1 MAICLSV
8 NTIAIVVDERYLLG
22 IMVMLSKVLPLPYSM
37 VYKSGLLGINDI
49 DLLCSE
55 FSVLNI

>member
-1 MAICLSV
+1 MAICLRV

>member
-1 MAICLSV
+1 MAICLRV
-8 NTIAIVVDERYLLG
+8 NTVGIVVDERFLRG
-22 IMVMLSKVLPLPYSM
+22 NTVMLSKGLPLPYPR

>member
-1 MAICLSV
+1 MAICLRV
-8 NTIAIVVDERYLLG
+8 NTIAIVVDERFLLG
-22 IMVMLSKVLPLPYSM
+22 IMVMLSKFLPLPYPR
-37 VYKSGLLGINDI
+37 VYNSGLLGINDI

>member
-8 NTIAIVVDERYLLG
+8 NTIAIVVDERFLLE

>member
-1 MAICLSV
+1 MAICLRV
-8 NTIAIVVDERYLLG
+8 NTIAIVVDERFLLG
-22 IMVMLSKVLPLPYSM
+22 IMVMLSKVLPFPYSR

-55 FSVLNI
+55 FPVLNI

>member
-1 MAICLSV
+1 MAICLRV
-8 NTIAIVVDERYLLG
+8 NTIAIVVDERFLLG

>member
-1 MAICLSV
+1 MAIYLRV
-8 NTIAIVVDERYLLG
+8 NTIAIVVDERFLLG
-22 IMVMLSKVLPLPYSM
+22 IMVMLSKVLPLPYPM